1 MRLPWN
7 RKYMEIGFHVI
18 LTVLLLVGMIALL
31 LRLSV
36 AKNVILQTAG
46 TFLAVFAPVFW
57 AFFFTL
63 LLEPLTAFWQRF
75 YEKRCTLYHRS
86 RSRIRNRKAGT
97 TLTYLSIGLILFL
110 IGGFLARKIGQ
121 TNLSALTEQI
131 GDYIRQA
138 GDMLVLLNLKLAEMG
153 ILRNAEWIFSRW
165 IEQATRWMQERMLW
179 LADVIPNIGGSLL
192 DVLLGAVVAFYLLM
206 EKEKIRGIT
215 GELSR
220 VFLGEKIT
228 KYAKNLFHEVY
239 TVFASYLSGQLL
251 DASVMAVLFSA
262 AFTIVGLPHGILIG
276 LVSGF
281 SNLIPYFGAVMAFF
295 LAVLAGLFS
304 GAPMKAVY
312 ASVLI
317 LLLQQVDSIFIVP
330 KAVGQKLELHP
341 VLVLL
346 SLAAFGR
353 MFGFWGLL
361 FAVPLGALCKNFVLW
376 CYRRKKSDICQ

>member
-86 RSRIRNRKAGT
+86 RIRNRKAGA

-179 LADVIPNIGGSLL
+179 LVIPNIGGRLL

-206 EKEKIRGIT
+206 EKEKIRGIA

-220 VFLGEKIT
+220 VLLGEKIT
-228 KYAKNLFHEVY
+228 KHAKNLFHEVY
-239 TVFASYLSGQLL
+239 TVFAGYLSGQLL

>member
-86 RSRIRNRKAGT
+86 RIRNRKAGA

-206 EKEKIRGIT
+206 EKEKIRGIA

-220 VFLGEKIT
+220 VLLGEKIT
-228 KYAKNLFHEVY
+228 KHAKNLFHEVY
-239 TVFASYLSGQLL
+239 TVFAGY
-251 DASVMAVLFSA
+251 ASVMAVLFSA

>member
-86 RSRIRNRKAGT
+86 RIRNRKAGA

-165 IEQATRWMQERMLW
+165 IEQATHWMQERMLW

-206 EKEKIRGIT
+206 EKEKIRGI
-215 GELSR
+215 
-220 VFLGEKIT
+220 
-228 KYAKNLFHEVY
+228 
-239 TVFASYLSGQLL
+239 
-251 DASVMAVLFSA
+251 AVLFSA

-376 CYRRKKSDICQ
+376 CYRRKKTDICQ

>member
-86 RSRIRNRKAGT
+86 RIRNRKAGA

-121 TNLSALTEQI
+121 TNLSVLMEQI

-206 EKEKIRGIT
+206 EKEKIRGIA

-228 KYAKNLFHEVY
+228 KHAKNLFHEVY
-239 TVFASYLSGQLL
+239 TVFAGYLSGQLL

-262 AFTIVGLPHGILIG
+262 
-276 LVSGF
+276 
-281 SNLIPYFGAVMAFF
+281 
-295 LAVLAGLFS
+295 
-304 GAPMKAVY
+304 
-312 ASVLI
+312 
-317 LLLQQVDSIFIVP
+317 
-330 KAVGQKLELHP
+330 
-341 VLVLL
+341 
-346 SLAAFGR
+346 SL
-353 MFGFWGLL
+353 
-361 FAVPLGALCKNFVLW
+361 
-376 CYRRKKSDICQ
+376 

>member
-86 RSRIRNRKAGT
+86 RIRNRKAGA

-179 LADVIPNIGGSLL
+179 LADVIPNSAWGS
-192 DVLLGAVVAFYLLM
+192 G
-206 EKEKIRGIT
+206 
-215 GELSR
+215 
-220 VFLGEKIT
+220 
-228 KYAKNLFHEVY
+228 
-239 TVFASYLSGQLL
+239 
-251 DASVMAVLFSA
+251 
-262 AFTIVGLPHGILIG
+262 
-276 LVSGF
+276 
-281 SNLIPYFGAVMAFF
+281 
-295 LAVLAGLFS
+295 
-304 GAPMKAVY
+304 
-312 ASVLI
+312 SVLSP
-317 LLLQQVDSIFIVP
+317 DGEGKNSWDC
-330 KAVGQKLELHP
+330 
-341 VLVLL
+341 
-346 SLAAFGR
+346 GR
-353 MFGFWGLL
+353 IEQGSSGR
-361 FAVPLGALCKNFVLW
+361 KNHET
-376 CYRRKKSDICQ
+376 RKKSFS